1 MSKSRRGL
9 TGILAVVLT
18 GVWVLPA
25 EAAGTRVAYVEAN
38 VLNIR
43 KAKDSSAPV
52 IGTLKKYSRVIV
64 YEDEGGWSE
73 IRFNSQKAYVMTNYI
88 RSMTSFLMDTDKHYV
103 YRVDGKVEL
112 HRHTGRDDVWYKWTV
127 DQRWTYAVTETGKGL
142 YWGLP
147 ESEYAT
153 VLSYPLKKG
162 KAWASGPYG
171 NGTSVI
177 LGVNQTMKTK
187 AGTFK
192 GVVTVKTPTNHVV
205 SYAPNI
211 GEIKSVKD
219 GKVKAELISLMDR

>member
-1 MSKSRRGL
+1 MIKKRGIVGIL
-9 TGILAVVLT
+9 TIMLAGTGIV
-18 GVWVLPA
+18 PA
-25 EAAGTRVAYVEAN
+25 EAAETRVAYVGAN

-43 KAKDSSAPV
+43 KDKETSAPIV
-52 IGTLKKYSRVIV
+52 GTLKKYSRLVV
-64 YEDEGGWSE
+64 YSDQGGWSE
-73 IRFNSQKAYVMTNYI
+73 IRYDGQKAYVMTNYI
-88 RSMTSFLMDTDKHYV
+88 RPMTSFLMDTDKHYV

-127 DQRWTYAVTETGKGL
+127 DKRWTYAVTETGKGL

-147 ESEYAT
+147 ESEYAI

-192 GVVTVKTPTNHVV
+192 GVVTVKTPTNYVV
-205 SYAPNI
+205 SYAPNV

-219 GKVKAELISLMDR
+219 GKVKAELISLMNR